1 MVLIRRNVIFLLMAF
16 ALSFGGQV
24 SAQEKSNSSIDKAQ
38 AAEKVLQK
46 VRGRVLRV
54 NQSKNT
60 YKVKV
65 LQKTGRVVTVDVDKR
80 SGKITKQRSRD
91 K

>member
-1 MVLIRRNVIFLLMAF
+1 MHIRGKLIFLLMTL
-16 ALSFGGQV
+16 ALCFGGQV
-24 SAQEKSNSSIDKAQ
+24 SAQETSKDNIDKAQ
-38 AAEKVLQK
+38 AANRVLQK
-46 VRGRVLRV
+46 VNGRVLRV

-65 LQKTGRVVTVDVDKR
+65 LQKNGRVVTVDVDKR

>member
-1 MVLIRRNVIFLLMAF
+1 MLSRRKLILLLMAF

-24 SAQEKSNSSIDKAQ
+24 LAQEKSNSSIDKAQ
-38 AAEKVLQK
+38 AAEKVLKK